1 MEAKANN
8 NILIIGPPNSG
19 KTTFYGQLYGRMQ
32 IKKGVI
38 TLLRAPRNI
47 SGIQNAYERLADG
60 LETQATPASENL
72 EVIIPVKWRDKELEL
87 TFKDYGG
94 EQVKE
99 ITDLLTYDK
108 NWQNRA
114 KENDRWILFIRPGEI
129 YHHYDLTI
137 TGYAKIDSA
146 KEGDEF
152 HNELSHQYTY
162 IELIQALLHARGI
175 GIKTH
180 LQTPKLMIALTCWDE
195 LKTTLTPDEIF
206 REKLPLFQQFIDT
219 LWSKE
224 SYTIVGLAAQE
235 FRLDTEEAKN
245 KYLDELPE
253 SFGYMVSETNREERD
268 LTKLIEI
275 SLKL

>member
-1 MEAKANN
+1 M
-8 NILIIGPPNSG
+8 
-19 KTTFYGQLYGRMQ
+19 
-32 IKKGVI
+32 
-38 TLLRAPRNI
+38 
-47 SGIQNAYERLADG
+47 
-60 LETQATPASENL
+60 
-72 EVIIPVKWRDKELEL
+72 
-87 TFKDYGG
+87 
-94 EQVKE
+94 
-99 ITDLLTYDK
+99 
-108 NWQNRA
+108 
-114 KENDRWILFIRPGEI
+114 
-129 YHHYDLTI
+129 
-137 TGYAKIDSA
+137 
-146 KEGDEF
+146 
-152 HNELSHQYTY
+152 
-162 IELIQALLHARGI
+162 HARGI
-175 GIKTH
+175 GIKTD

-219 LWSKE
+219 LGSKE